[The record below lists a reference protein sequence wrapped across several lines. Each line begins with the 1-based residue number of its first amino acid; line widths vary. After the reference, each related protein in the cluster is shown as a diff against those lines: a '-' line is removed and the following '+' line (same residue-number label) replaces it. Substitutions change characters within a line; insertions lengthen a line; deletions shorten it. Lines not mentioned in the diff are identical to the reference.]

1 MLLSYNLK
9 NQELVKKVSEYLTS
23 KDISVWM
30 DIEGGIKCDLIRSM
44 SKGVE
49 GAAVIICFCTE
60 KYQNSPNC
68 QSELEYAYT
77 LRKPIIPVISRP

>member
-1 MLLSYNLK
+1 MLSYNWES
-9 NQELVKKVSEYLTS
+9 QELVKEVYEYLTEMN
-23 KDISVWM
+23 ISVWM